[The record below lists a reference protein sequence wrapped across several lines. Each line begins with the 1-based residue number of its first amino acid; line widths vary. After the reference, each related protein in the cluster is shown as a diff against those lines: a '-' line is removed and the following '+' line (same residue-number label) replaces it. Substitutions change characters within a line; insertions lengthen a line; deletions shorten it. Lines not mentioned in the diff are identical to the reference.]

1 MFLTTPTNVYAKI
14 FLFFLNRLDIE
25 KNVKSPAFY
34 MLEKTK
40 ETKGIVGDTSVGT
53 DKESICKMSEKINKL
68 CLNCGFIFF
77 RKKTWFLLNCDK
89 SLSKAIQFN

>member
-1 MFLTTPTNVYAKI
+1 
-14 FLFFLNRLDIE
+14 
-25 KNVKSPAFY
+25 

-77 RKKTWFLLNCDK
+77 QKKDLVSTKL
-89 SLSKAIQFN
+89 